1 VSRHI
6 RFKVFSLMY
15 GVAYMGFFL
24 YSEVYRSAMF
34 RYYPVL
40 GSFYRESQPM
50 ETAGPPIL
58 WYSWLLG
65 AAVVSSVVSLAVPR
79 SWAERLPASWVWVVP
94 AALLLGILVYE
105 RRWFY

>member
-1 VSRHI
+1 MSRYA
-6 RFKVFSLMY
+6 RFKIFSMVY
-15 GVAYMGFFL
+15 GVAYMALFL
-24 YSEVYRSAMF
+24 YSELYRVALF

-40 GSFYRESQPM
+40 GRFSREAMPL

-65 AAVVSSVVSLAVPR
+65 GAVISLVIAFVVPR
-79 SWAERLPASWVWVVP
+79 SWAERLGQSWVCGVP
-94 AALLLGILVYE
+94 AALLLGIIVYE